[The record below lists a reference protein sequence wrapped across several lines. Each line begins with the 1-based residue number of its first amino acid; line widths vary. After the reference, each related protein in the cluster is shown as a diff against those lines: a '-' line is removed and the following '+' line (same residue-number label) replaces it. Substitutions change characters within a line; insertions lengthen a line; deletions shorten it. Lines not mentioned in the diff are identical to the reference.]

1 MSTTTIRVSECTRR
15 QVAILARAQG
25 VSQAAYLERL
35 VADQAAAQWEADF
48 WSQMDAT
55 TYDEDDLADL
65 AEQEATYDADLGDA
79 E

>member
-1 MSTTTIRVSECTRR
+1 MSTTTIRVSERTRQ
-15 QVAILARAQG
+15 QVAALARSQG
-25 VSQAAYLERL
+25 VSQTAYLERL

-55 TYDEDDLADL
+55 PYDDEDRADL
-65 AEQEATYDADLGDA
+65 AEQEAAYDADHGDA

>member
-1 MSTTTIRVSECTRR
+1 MSTTTIRVSECTRQ
-15 QVAILARAQG
+15 QVAALARSQG

-48 WSQMDAT
+48 WSGMEAT
-55 TYDEDDLADL
+55 PYDDEDRADL
-65 AEQEATYDADLGDA
+65 AEQEATYDADHGDA